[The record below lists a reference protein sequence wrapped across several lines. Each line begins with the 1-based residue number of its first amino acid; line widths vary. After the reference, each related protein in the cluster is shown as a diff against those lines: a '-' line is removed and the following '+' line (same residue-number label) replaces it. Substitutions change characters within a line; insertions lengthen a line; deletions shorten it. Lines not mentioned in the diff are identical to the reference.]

1 MNPCGLVSWHGQ
13 VVHGRQ
19 CSGVIGVFMPGRF
32 PQKFLDDLPILPKLL
47 LIPAIPFVSLMLFSM
62 MTYLD
67 VQNFIQGEE
76 RLTHLYLLQKTAAQY
91 MRTLADL
98 ETAFLGYVI
107 SEDDRYLTRFQEG
120 RRSVMEMDKELE
132 VKLPA
137 QHERFEEIRA
147 LVRKSF
153 LEKEALLQSMQQGN
167 RADAIQYVREG
178 RSREVMREVRKWL
191 AWFDQEQDGMQQEE
205 LSRLSYDRTW
215 TRFLILGGGLV
226 TLCLVILA
234 LALIAYSIATPL
246 TALSK
251 VVGSTAGQ
259 TVPSIPIFD
268 RKDEIGELTTVMKK
282 MSLQIRKDLDEVQ
295 QSEATLKKLNAH
307 LSASEA
313 KYRGLVDHAPLG
325 IFMTR
330 GVKVTFSNRYNQQLA
345 GLDPESAVD
354 PETFRQRMHPED
366 RDRVFTTFSEA
377 VAAGRPCEVIFRL
390 LQDDGNTRTVL
401 SQRVPIMDFDS
412 PDVVYVGFN
421 IDITTLDNLQLQLRR
436 AEKLATLG
444 QVAAGIAHEL
454 RNPLVG
460 IGSTAKVLLD
470 DFESGD
476 PKRKEIDVILSET
489 RRLDRIVNQIVDYA
503 RPRRPAPT
511 AIDLNRLAGE
521 VSKVL
526 RLRLEEK
533 HLTIKVTISPMISE
547 FIADRDLLR
556 QVLLNIVDNAIDATP
571 KDGSPIEI
579 IGHELFRE
587 ERPGLVIQVKDAGVG
602 IPSELL
608 PNVFQPFV
616 TSGKKHGT
624 GLGLAIC
631 QNIIE
636 SHEGNIYVTSEVG
649 KGTIVGIWLPLEQK
663 TALERV

>member
-1 MNPCGLVSWHGQ
+1 MQ
-13 VVHGRQ
+13 Q
-19 CSGVIGVFMPGRF
+19 RF
-32 PQKFLDDLPILPKLL
+32 PQRFLDDLPILPKLL
-47 LIPAIPFVSLMLFSM
+47 LIPAIPFVSLMIFSM
-62 MTYLD
+62 MTYQD
-67 VQNFIQGEE
+67 VQDFIEDEE

-91 MRTLADL
+91 MRSVADL

-107 SEDDRYLTRFQEG
+107 SENNRYLTRFQEA
-120 RRSVMEMDKELE
+120 RSNVMELDQELE
-132 VKLPA
+132 TQLSL
-137 QHERFEEIRA
+137 QHERFQDIRA
-147 LVRKSF
+147 IVKQSF
-153 LEKEALLQSMQQGN
+153 VEKEALLQNIQQGN
-167 RADAIQYVREG
+167 RSDAIQYVRDG
-178 RSREVMREVRKWL
+178 RSREIMVEVRKWMT
-191 AWFDQEQDGMQQEE
+191 WFDQEQRHMQQLE

-234 LALIAYSIATPL
+234 LALIARSIASPL

-259 TVPSIPIFD
+259 TIPSIPVFD

-295 QSEATLKKLNAH
+295 QSEAILKRLNAH

-325 IFMTR
+325 IFMTK
-330 GVKVTFSNRYNQQLA
+330 GVRVTFSNRYNQQLA
-345 GLDPESAVD
+345 GLDPESDLD

-377 VAAGRPCEVIFRL
+377 VATGRPCEMIFRL
-390 LQDDGNTRTVL
+390 LHDDGSIRTVL
-401 SQRVPIMDFDS
+401 SQRVPIMDLEG

-421 IDITTLDNLQLQLRR
+421 IDITTLDNLQLRLRR

-460 IGSTAKVLLD
+460 IGSTAKVMVD
-470 DFESGD
+470 DFEPND
-476 PKRKEIDVILSET
+476 PKRKEIEVILSET
-489 RRLDRIVNQIVDYA
+489 KRLDRIVNQIVDYA
-503 RPRRPAPT
+503 RPRRLAPT
-511 AIDLNRLAGE
+511 RIDLNRLAAE
-521 VSKVL
+521 VAQMLKP
-526 RLRLEEK
+526 RLEDK
-533 HLTIKVTISPMISE
+533 HLKVKISISPMISE
-547 FIADRDLLR
+547 FTADRDLLR

-571 KDGSPIEI
+571 NGGNPIEI
-579 IGHELFRE
+579 TGHELFRE
-587 ERPGLVIQVKDAGVG
+587 ERPGLVIQVKDDGVG
-602 IPSELL
+602 IPQELL
-608 PNVFQPFV
+608 PNVFQPFM

-631 QNIIE
+631 QNIVE
-636 SHEGNIYVTSEVG
+636 SHEGDIYVTSEVG
-649 KGTIVGIWLPLEQK
+649 KGTIVGIWLPLEQE
-663 TALERV
+663 TALKRV

>member
-1 MNPCGLVSWHGQ
+1 MS
-13 VVHGRQ
+13 R
-19 CSGVIGVFMPGRF
+19 RF
-32 PQKFLDDLPILPKLL
+32 PHKFLDDLPILPKLL

-62 MTYLD
+62 VTYLD
-67 VQNFIQGEE
+67 VQNFIQDEE

-91 MRTLADL
+91 TRSIADL

-107 SEDDRYLTRFQEG
+107 SQNDRYL
-120 RRSVMEMDKELE
+120 
-132 VKLPA
+132 A
-137 QHERFEEIRA
+137 RFEEGRSRVKEMDREMEIQLPEQHARFEDIRA
-147 LVRKSF
+147 MVRKSF

-167 RADAIQYVREG
+167 HADAAQYVREG
-178 RSREVMREVRKWL
+178 HSREVMHAVRNWM
-191 AWFDQEQDGMQQEE
+191 AWFDQEQHGMQQQE
-205 LSRLSYDRTW
+205 LSRLSYHRTW

-226 TLCLVILA
+226 TLCLIILA
-234 LALIAYSIATPL
+234 LALIAHSIATPL
-246 TALSK
+246 SALSK
-251 VVGSTAGQ
+251 VVGSTASQ
-259 TVPSIPIFD
+259 TIPSIPVFD
-268 RKDEIGELTTVMKK
+268 RKDEIGELTAVMKK

-295 QSEATLKKLNAH
+295 QSEAALKKLNAH

-325 IFMTR
+325 IFMTK
-330 GVKVTFSNRYNQQLA
+330 GVRVTFSNRYNQQLA
-345 GLDPESAVD
+345 GLDPESGID
-354 PETFRQRMHPED
+354 PEAFRQRMHPED

-377 VAAGRPCEVIFRL
+377 VAAGRPSEIIFRL
-390 LQDDGNTRTVL
+390 LQDDGSIRTVL
-401 SQRVPIMDFDS
+401 SQRVPIMDLET

-476 PKRKEIDVILSET
+476 PKRKEIEVILSET

-503 RPRRPAPT
+503 RPRRPAP
-511 AIDLNRLAGE
+511 AGIDLTRLAGE
-521 VSKVL
+521 VSKML
-526 RLRLEEK
+526 TPRLEDK
-533 HLTIKVTISPMISE
+533 RLTIKVAISPMISE
-547 FIADRDLLR
+547 FTADRDLLR

-571 KDGSPIEI
+571 QGGAPIEI
-579 IGHELFRE
+579 TGHELFRE
-587 ERPGLVIQVKDAGVG
+587 ERPGLVIQVKDHGVG

>member
-1 MNPCGLVSWHGQ
+1 MQ
-13 VVHGRQ
+13 
-19 CSGVIGVFMPGRF
+19 GRF

-67 VQNFIQGEE
+67 VQSFIQGEE
-76 RLTHLYLLQKTAAQY
+76 RLTQLYLLQKTAAQY
-91 MRTLADL
+91 MRSVADE

-107 SEDDRYLTRFQEG
+107 SENDRYLARFQEG
-120 RRSVMEMDKELE
+120 QRSVKEMDRELE
-132 VKLPA
+132 VQLPMH
-137 QHERFEEIRA
+137 QERFEDIRA
-147 LVRKSF
+147 LVKKSF
-153 LEKEALLQSMQQGN
+153 LEKEALLQSMLQGN
-167 RADAIQYVREG
+167 RAAAIQYVREG
-178 RSREVMREVRKWL
+178 RSREIMREVRKWM
-191 AWFDQEQDGMQQEE
+191 AWFDQEQHNMQQQE

-234 LALIAYSIATPL
+234 LALIAHSIATPL
-246 TALSK
+246 AALSN

-259 TVPSIPIFD
+259 TIPSFPVLD
-268 RKDEIGELTTVMKK
+268 RKDEIGELTAVMKR

-313 KYRGLVDHAPLG
+313 TYRGLVDHAPLG
-325 IFMTR
+325 IFMTK
-330 GVKVTFSNRYNQQLA
+330 GVRVTFSNRYNQQLA
-345 GLDPESAVD
+345 GLDPESDAD
-354 PETFRQRMHPED
+354 PETFRLRIHPED

-377 VAAGRPCEVIFRL
+377 VAAGRPCEMIFRL
-390 LQDDGNTRTVL
+390 LHDDGSIRTVL
-401 SQRVPIMDFDS
+401 SQRVPIMDLET
-412 PDVVYVGFN
+412 PDVIYVGFN
-421 IDITTLDNLQLQLRR
+421 IDITTLDTLQLQLRR

-476 PKRKEIDVILSET
+476 PKRKEIEVILSET

-503 RPRRPAPT
+503 RPRRSTPT
-511 AIDLNRLAGE
+511 RIDLNRLVGE
-521 VSKVL
+521 VSKML
-526 RLRLEEK
+526 MPRLEDK
-533 HLTIKVTISPMISE
+533 RLKIKVAISPMISE
-547 FIADRDLLR
+547 FTADRDLLR

-571 KDGSPIEI
+571 KDGAPIEI
-579 IGHELFRE
+579 TGHELFRE
-587 ERPGLVIQVKDAGVG
+587 EKPGLVIQVKDDGVG
-602 IPSELL
+602 IPTELL

-636 SHEGNIYVTSEVG
+636 SHEGDIYVTSEVG

>member
-1 MNPCGLVSWHGQ
+1 MQ
-13 VVHGRQ
+13 
-19 CSGVIGVFMPGRF
+19 GRF

-47 LIPAIPFVSLMLFSM
+47 LIPAIPFVSLILFSM

-76 RLTHLYLLQKTAAQY
+76 RLTQLYLLQKTAAQY
-91 MRTLADL
+91 MRSVADE
-98 ETAFLGYVI
+98 ETAFLGYII
-107 SEDDRYLTRFQEG
+107 SENDRYLTRFQEG
-120 RRSVMEMDKELE
+120 QRSVMEIDRELE
-132 VKLPA
+132 IQLPT
-137 QHERFEEIRA
+137 QHKRFEDIRA

-153 LEKEALLQSMQQGN
+153 LDKEALLQSIMQGN
-167 RADAIQYVREG
+167 RAAAIQYVRDG
-178 RSREVMREVRKWL
+178 RSREIMREVRNWM
-191 AWFDQEQDGMQQEE
+191 AQFDQEQYNIQQQE

-234 LALIAYSIATPL
+234 LALIAHSIATPL
-246 TALSK
+246 AALSN

-259 TVPSIPIFD
+259 AIPSIPVLD
-268 RKDEIGELTTVMKK
+268 RKDEIGELTAVMKR

-313 KYRGLVDHAPLG
+313 TYRGLVDHAPLG
-325 IFMTR
+325 IFMTK
-330 GVKVTFSNRYNQQLA
+330 GVRVTFSNRYNQQLA
-345 GLDPESAVD
+345 GLDPESDAD
-354 PETFRQRMHPED
+354 PETFRLRIHPED

-377 VAAGRPCEVIFRL
+377 VAAGRPCEMIFRL
-390 LQDDGNTRTVL
+390 LHDDGSIRTVL
-401 SQRVPIMDFDS
+401 SQRVPIMDLES
-412 PDVVYVGFN
+412 PDVIYVGFN

-476 PKRKEIDVILSET
+476 PKRKEIEVILSET

-511 AIDLNRLAGE
+511 RIDLNQIVGE
-521 VSKVL
+521 VSKML
-526 RLRLEEK
+526 KPRLEGK
-533 HLTIKVTISPMISE
+533 RLTIKVTISSMISE
-547 FIADRDLLR
+547 FTADRDLLR

-571 KDGSPIEI
+571 KGGAPIEI
-579 IGHELFRE
+579 TGHELFRDE
-587 ERPGLVIQVKDAGVG
+587 KPGLVIQVKDDGAG
-602 IPSELL
+602 IPPELL

-631 QNIIE
+631 QNIVE
-636 SHEGNIYVTSEVG
+636 SHEGDIYVTSEVG
-649 KGTIVGIWLPLEQK
+649 RGTIVGIWLPLEQR

>member
-1 MNPCGLVSWHGQ
+1 
-13 VVHGRQ
+13 
-19 CSGVIGVFMPGRF
+19 MPGRF
-32 PQKFLDDLPILPKLL
+32 PQRFLDDLPILPKLL

-76 RLTHLYLLQKTAAQY
+76 RLTHLYQLQKTAAQY
-91 MRTLADL
+91 MRSIADL

-107 SEDDRYLTRFQEG
+107 SENDRYLARFQEG
-120 RRSVMEMDKELE
+120 RRSVMEMDQELE
-132 VKLPA
+132 IQLPA
-137 QHERFEEIRA
+137 HHARFEDIRA
-147 LVRKSF
+147 LMKKSF
-153 LEKEALLQSMQQGN
+153 LEKEALLQAIQQGN
-167 RADAIQYVREG
+167 RTDAVQYVREG
-178 RSREVMREVRKWL
+178 RSREIMKEVRNWM
-191 AWFDQEQDGMQQEE
+191 AWFDQEQQGMQQQE

-234 LALIAYSIATPL
+234 LALIAHSIATPL

-259 TVPSIPIFD
+259 TIPSIPVFD

-325 IFMTR
+325 IFMTK

-345 GLDPESAVD
+345 GLDPEAAVD

-366 RDRVFTTFSEA
+366 SDRVFTTFSEA
-377 VAAGRPCEVIFRL
+377 VAAGRPCEIIFRL
-390 LQDDGNTRTVL
+390 LQSDGSIRTVL
-401 SQRVPIMDFDS
+401 SQRVPIMDFES

-460 IGSTAKVLLD
+460 IGSTARVLLD
-470 DFESGD
+470 DFEPSD
-476 PKRKEIDVILSET
+476 TKRKEIEVILSET

-503 RPRRPAPT
+503 RPRRPAP
-511 AIDLNRLAGE
+511 ARIDLTRLASE
-521 VSKVL
+521 VSKML
-526 RLRLEEK
+526 RPRLENK
-533 HLTIKVTISPMISE
+533 HLTIKVAISPMISE
-547 FIADRDLLR
+547 FTADRDLLR

-571 KDGSPIEI
+571 KGSAPIEI
-579 IGHELFRE
+579 TGHELFRE
-587 ERPGLVIQVKDAGVG
+587 ERPGLVIQVKDEGVG
-602 IPSELL
+602 IPPELL

-631 QNIIE
+631 QNIVE

>member
-1 MNPCGLVSWHGQ
+1 MQ
-13 VVHGRQ
+13 
-19 CSGVIGVFMPGRF
+19 GRF
-32 PQKFLDDLPILPKLL
+32 PRKFLDDLPILPKLL

-76 RLTHLYLLQKTAAQY
+76 RLTHLYQRQKTAAQY
-91 MRTLADL
+91 VRTIADL

-107 SEDDRYLTRFQEG
+107 SEDDRYLARFQEG
-120 RRSVMEMDKELE
+120 RTSVMTMDQELE
-132 VKLPA
+132 IQLPA
-137 QHERFEEIRA
+137 QHARFEDIRA
-147 LVRKSF
+147 LVTKSY

-167 RADAIQYVREG
+167 RADAIRYVREG
-178 RSREVMREVRKWL
+178 RSREVMREVRKWME
-191 AWFDQEQDGMQQEE
+191 WFDQQQHGMQQQE

-226 TLCLVILA
+226 TLTLVILA
-234 LALIAYSIATPL
+234 LALIAHSIATPL

-259 TVPSIPIFD
+259 TIPSIPVFD

-307 LSASEA
+307 LSASEG

-325 IFMTR
+325 IFMTKGIR
-330 GVKVTFSNRYNQQLA
+330 VTFSNRYNQQLA
-345 GLDPESAVD
+345 GLDPESAAD

-366 RDRVFTTFSEA
+366 RDRVVTTFAEA
-377 VAAGRPCEVIFRL
+377 VAAGRPCEIIFRL
-390 LQDDGNTRTVL
+390 LQDDGNIRTVL
-401 SQRVPIMDFDS
+401 SQRVPIMEFDS

-476 PKRKEIDVILSET
+476 PKRKEVEVILSET
-489 RRLDRIVNQIVDYA
+489 RRLDRIVSQIVDYA

-511 AIDLNRLAGE
+511 GIDLTRLADE
-521 VSKVL
+521 VSKML

-556 QVLLNIVDNAIDATP
+556 QVLLNVVDNAIDATP
-571 KDGSPIEI
+571 KGGAPIEI

-587 ERPGLVIQVKDAGVG
+587 ERPGLVIQVKDEGVG
-602 IPSELL
+602 IPPELL

-636 SHEGNIYVTSEVG
+636 SHEGSIYVTSEVG
-649 KGTIVGIWLPLEQK
+649 KGTIVGIWLPLEQR

>member
-1 MNPCGLVSWHGQ
+1 MQ
-13 VVHGRQ
+13 Q
-19 CSGVIGVFMPGRF
+19 RF
-32 PQKFLDDLPILPKLL
+32 PQRFLDDLPILPKLL
-47 LIPAIPFVSLMLFSM
+47 LIPAIPFVSLMIFSM
-62 MTYLD
+62 MTYQD
-67 VQNFIQGEE
+67 VQDFIEDEE

-91 MRTLADL
+91 MRSVADL

-107 SEDDRYLTRFQEG
+107 SENNRYLTRFQEA
-120 RRSVMEMDKELE
+120 RSNVMELDQELE
-132 VKLPA
+132 TQLSQ
-137 QHERFEEIRA
+137 QHERFQDIRA
-147 LVRKSF
+147 IVKQSF
-153 LEKEALLQSMQQGN
+153 VEKEALLQNIQQGN
-167 RADAIQYVREG
+167 RSDAIQYVRDG
-178 RSREVMREVRKWL
+178 RSREIMVEVRKWMT
-191 AWFDQEQDGMQQEE
+191 WFDQEQRHMQQLE

-234 LALIAYSIATPL
+234 LALIARSIASPL

-259 TVPSIPIFD
+259 TIPSIPVFD

-295 QSEATLKKLNAH
+295 QSEAILKRLNAH

-325 IFMTR
+325 IFMTK
-330 GVKVTFSNRYNQQLA
+330 GVRVTFSNRYNQQLA
-345 GLDPESAVD
+345 GLDPESDLD

-377 VAAGRPCEVIFRL
+377 VATGRPCEMIFRL
-390 LQDDGNTRTVL
+390 LHDDGSIRTVL
-401 SQRVPIMDFDS
+401 SQRVPIMDLEG

-421 IDITTLDNLQLQLRR
+421 IDITTLDNLQLRLRR

-460 IGSTAKVLLD
+460 IGSTAKVMVD
-470 DFESGD
+470 DFEPND
-476 PKRKEIDVILSET
+476 PKRKEIEVILSET
-489 RRLDRIVNQIVDYA
+489 KRLDRIVNQIVDYA
-503 RPRRPAPT
+503 RPRRLAPT
-511 AIDLNRLAGE
+511 RIDLNRLAAE
-521 VSKVL
+521 VAQMLKP
-526 RLRLEEK
+526 RLEDK
-533 HLTIKVTISPMISE
+533 HLKVKISISPMISE
-547 FIADRDLLR
+547 FTADRDLLR

-571 KDGSPIEI
+571 NGGNSIEI
-579 IGHELFRE
+579 TGHELFRE
-587 ERPGLVIQVKDAGVG
+587 ERPGLVIQVKDDGVG
-602 IPSELL
+602 IPQELL
-608 PNVFQPFV
+608 PNVFQPFM

-631 QNIIE
+631 QNIVE
-636 SHEGNIYVTSEVG
+636 SHEGDIYVTSEVG
-649 KGTIVGIWLPLEQK
+649 KGTIVGIWLPLEQE
-663 TALERV
+663 TALKRV

>member
-1 MNPCGLVSWHGQ
+1 MQ
-13 VVHGRQ
+13 Q
-19 CSGVIGVFMPGRF
+19 RF

-47 LIPAIPFVSLMLFSM
+47 LIPAIPFISLMIFSM
-62 MTYLD
+62 MTYQD
-67 VQNFIQGEE
+67 VQDFIEDEE

-91 MRTLADL
+91 MRSVADL

-107 SEDDRYLTRFQEG
+107 SENNRYLTRFQEAQ
-120 RRSVMEMDKELE
+120 SNVMELDQELE
-132 VKLPA
+132 TQLS
-137 QHERFEEIRA
+137 QQQERFQDIRA
-147 LVRKSF
+147 IVKQSF
-153 LEKEALLQSMQQGN
+153 VEKEALLKIIQQGN
-167 RADAIQYVREG
+167 RSDAIQYVRDG
-178 RSREVMREVRKWL
+178 RSREIMVEVRKWMT
-191 AWFDQEQDGMQQEE
+191 WFDQEQRHMQQLE

-234 LALIAYSIATPL
+234 LALIARSIASPL

-259 TVPSIPIFD
+259 TIPSIPVFD

-295 QSEATLKKLNAH
+295 QSEAILKRLNAH

-325 IFMTR
+325 IFMTK
-330 GVKVTFSNRYNQQLA
+330 GVRVTFSNRYNQQLA
-345 GLDPESAVD
+345 GLDPESDLD

-377 VAAGRPCEVIFRL
+377 VATGRPCEMIFRL
-390 LQDDGNTRTVL
+390 LHDDGSIRTVL
-401 SQRVPIMDFDS
+401 SQRVPIMDLEG

-421 IDITTLDNLQLQLRR
+421 IDITTLDNLQLRLRR

-460 IGSTAKVLLD
+460 IGSTAKVMVD
-470 DFESGD
+470 DFEPND
-476 PKRKEIDVILSET
+476 PKRKEIEVILSET
-489 RRLDRIVNQIVDYA
+489 KRLDRIVNQIVDYA
-503 RPRRPAPT
+503 RPRRLAPT
-511 AIDLNRLAGE
+511 RIDLNRLAAE
-521 VSKVL
+521 VAQMLKP
-526 RLRLEEK
+526 RLEDK
-533 HLTIKVTISPMISE
+533 HLKIKISISPMISE
-547 FIADRDLLR
+547 FTADRDLLR

-571 KDGSPIEI
+571 NGGNPIEI
-579 IGHELFRE
+579 TGHELFRE
-587 ERPGLVIQVKDAGVG
+587 ERPGLVIQVKDDGVG
-602 IPSELL
+602 IPQELL
-608 PNVFQPFV
+608 PNVFQPFM

-631 QNIIE
+631 QNIVE
-636 SHEGNIYVTSEVG
+636 SHEGDIYVTSEVG
-649 KGTIVGIWLPLEQK
+649 KGTIVGIWLPLEQE
-663 TALERV
+663 TALKRV

>member
-1 MNPCGLVSWHGQ
+1 MS
-13 VVHGRQ
+13 R
-19 CSGVIGVFMPGRF
+19 RF
-32 PQKFLDDLPILPKLL
+32 PHKFLDDLPILPKLL

-62 MTYLD
+62 VTYLD
-67 VQNFIQGEE
+67 VQNFIQDEE

-91 MRTLADL
+91 TRSIADL

-107 SEDDRYLTRFQEG
+107 SQNDRYL
-120 RRSVMEMDKELE
+120 
-132 VKLPA
+132 A
-137 QHERFEEIRA
+137 RFEEGRSRVKEMDREMEIQLPEQHARFEDIRA
-147 LVRKSF
+147 MVRKSF
-153 LEKEALLQSMQQGN
+153 LEKEALLQSMQQGHH
-167 RADAIQYVREG
+167 ADAAQYVREG
-178 RSREVMREVRKWL
+178 HSREVMHAVRNWM
-191 AWFDQEQDGMQQEE
+191 AWFDQEQHGMQQQE
-205 LSRLSYDRTW
+205 LSRLSYHRTW

-226 TLCLVILA
+226 TLCLIILA
-234 LALIAYSIATPL
+234 LALIAHSIATPL
-246 TALSK
+246 SALSK
-251 VVGSTAGQ
+251 VVGSTASQ
-259 TVPSIPIFD
+259 TIPSIPVFD
-268 RKDEIGELTTVMKK
+268 RKDEIGELTAVMKK

-295 QSEATLKKLNAH
+295 QSEAALKRLNAH

-325 IFMTR
+325 IFMTK
-330 GVKVTFSNRYNQQLA
+330 GVRVTFSNRYNQQLA
-345 GLDPESAVD
+345 GLDPESGID
-354 PETFRQRMHPED
+354 PEAFRQRMHPED

-377 VAAGRPCEVIFRL
+377 VAAGRPSEIIFRL
-390 LQDDGNTRTVL
+390 LQDDGSIRTVL
-401 SQRVPIMDFDS
+401 SQRVPIMDLET

-476 PKRKEIDVILSET
+476 PKRKEIEVILSET

-511 AIDLNRLAGE
+511 GIDLTRLAGE
-521 VSKVL
+521 VSKML
-526 RLRLEEK
+526 TPRLEDK
-533 HLTIKVTISPMISE
+533 NLTIKVAISPMISE
-547 FIADRDLLR
+547 FTADRDLLR
-556 QVLLNIVDNAIDATP
+556 QVLLNIVDNAIDASP
-571 KDGSPIEI
+571 KGGAPIEI
-579 IGHELFRE
+579 TGHELFRE
-587 ERPGLVIQVKDAGVG
+587 ERPGLVIQVKDHGVG

>member
-1 MNPCGLVSWHGQ
+1 MQ
-13 VVHGRQ
+13 
-19 CSGVIGVFMPGRF
+19 GRF

-47 LIPAIPFVSLMLFSM
+47 LIPTIPFVSLVIFSM

-67 VQNFIQGEE
+67 IQNFMQDEE
-76 RLTHLYLLQKTAAQY
+76 RLTRLYLLQKTAAQY
-91 MRTLADL
+91 MRSIADL

-107 SEDDRYLTRFQEG
+107 SENDRYLVRFHEG
-120 RRSVMEMDKELE
+120 RRSVMEMDRDLE
-132 VKLPA
+132 MQLPA
-137 QHERFEEIRA
+137 QHERFEDIRA
-147 LVRKSF
+147 LVKQSF
-153 LEKEALLQSMQQGN
+153 LEKEALLQAIQQGN
-167 RADAIQYVREG
+167 KSDAIQYVREG
-178 RSREVMREVRKWL
+178 RSREVMRELRKWM
-191 AWFDQEQDGMQQEE
+191 AWFDQEQHQTQQQE
-205 LSRLSYDRTW
+205 LSQLSYDQAR
-215 TRFLILGGGLV
+215 TRFLILGGGLL

-234 LALIAYSIATPL
+234 LALIARSIAAPL

-251 VVGSTAGQ
+251 VVGATAGQ
-259 TVPSIPIFD
+259 TIPSIPLFD
-268 RKDEIGELTTVMKK
+268 RKDEIGELATVMKT
-282 MSLQIRKDLDEVQ
+282 MSSQIRKDLGEVQ
-295 QSEATLKKLNAH
+295 QSEAALKKLNAH

-313 KYRGLVDHAPLG
+313 KYRGLVNHAPLG
-325 IFMTR
+325 IFMTK
-330 GVKVTFSNRYNQQLA
+330 GVRVTFSNRYNQQLA
-345 GLDPESAVD
+345 GLDPESDMD
-354 PETFRQRMHPED
+354 PESFRQRMHPED
-366 RDRVFTTFSEA
+366 RDRAIMTFSEA
-377 VAAGRPCEVIFRL
+377 VAAGRPCEMIFRL
-390 LQDDGNTRTVL
+390 VHDDGNIRTVL
-401 SQRVPIMDFDS
+401 SQRVPIMDLDG

-421 IDITTLDNLQLQLRR
+421 IDITTLDTLQLQLRR

-476 PKRKEIDVILSET
+476 PKRKEIEVILSET

-503 RPRRPAPT
+503 RPRRSTPT
-511 AIDLNRLAGE
+511 RIDLNRLVGE
-521 VSKVL
+521 VSKML
-526 RLRLEEK
+526 MPRLEDK
-533 HLTIKVTISPMISE
+533 RLKIKVAISPMISE
-547 FIADRDLLR
+547 FTADRDLLR

-571 KDGSPIEI
+571 KDGAPIEI
-579 IGHELFRE
+579 TGHELFRE
-587 ERPGLVIQVKDAGVG
+587 EKPGLVIQVKDDGVG
-602 IPSELL
+602 IPTELL

-636 SHEGNIYVTSEVG
+636 SHEGDIYVTSEVG

>member
-1 MNPCGLVSWHGQ
+1 MQ
-13 VVHGRQ
+13 
-19 CSGVIGVFMPGRF
+19 GRF

-47 LIPAIPFVSLMLFSM
+47 LIPAIPFVSLILFSM

-76 RLTHLYLLQKTAAQY
+76 RLTQLYLLQKTAAQY
-91 MRTLADL
+91 MRSVADE
-98 ETAFLGYVI
+98 ETAFLGYII
-107 SEDDRYLTRFQEG
+107 SENDRYLTRFQEG
-120 RRSVMEMDKELE
+120 QRSVMEIDRELE
-132 VKLPA
+132 IQLPT
-137 QHERFEEIRA
+137 QHKRFEDIRA

-153 LEKEALLQSMQQGN
+153 LDKEALLQSIMQGN
-167 RADAIQYVREG
+167 RAYAIQYVRDG
-178 RSREVMREVRKWL
+178 RSREIMREVRNWMTQ
-191 AWFDQEQDGMQQEE
+191 FDQEQYNIQQQE

-234 LALIAYSIATPL
+234 LALIAHSIATPL
-246 TALSK
+246 AALSN

-259 TVPSIPIFD
+259 AIPSIPVLD
-268 RKDEIGELTTVMKK
+268 RKDEIGELTAVMKR

-313 KYRGLVDHAPLG
+313 TYRGLVDHAPLG
-325 IFMTR
+325 IFMTK
-330 GVKVTFSNRYNQQLA
+330 GVRVTFSNRYNQQLA
-345 GLDPESAVD
+345 GLDPESDAD
-354 PETFRQRMHPED
+354 PETFRLRIHPED

-377 VAAGRPCEVIFRL
+377 VAAGRPCEMIFRL
-390 LQDDGNTRTVL
+390 LHDDGSIRTVL
-401 SQRVPIMDFDS
+401 SQRVPIMDLES
-412 PDVVYVGFN
+412 PDVIYVGFN

-476 PKRKEIDVILSET
+476 PKRKEIEVILSET

-511 AIDLNRLAGE
+511 RIDLNQIVGE
-521 VSKVL
+521 VSKML
-526 RLRLEEK
+526 KPRLEGK
-533 HLTIKVTISPMISE
+533 RLTIKVTISSMISE
-547 FIADRDLLR
+547 FTADRDLLR

-571 KDGSPIEI
+571 KGGAPIEI
-579 IGHELFRE
+579 TGHELFRDE
-587 ERPGLVIQVKDAGVG
+587 KPGLVIQVKDDGAG
-602 IPSELL
+602 IPPELL

-631 QNIIE
+631 QNIVE
-636 SHEGNIYVTSEVG
+636 SHEGDIYVTSEVG
-649 KGTIVGIWLPLEQK
+649 RGTIVGIWLPLEQR

>member
-1 MNPCGLVSWHGQ
+1 MQQRL
-13 VVHGRQ
+13 
-19 CSGVIGVFMPGRF
+19 
-32 PQKFLDDLPILPKLL
+32 PQRFLDDLPILPKLL
-47 LIPAIPFVSLMLFSM
+47 LIPAIPFVSLMIFSM
-62 MTYLD
+62 MTYQD
-67 VQNFIQGEE
+67 VQDFIEDEE

-91 MRTLADL
+91 MRSVADL

-107 SEDDRYLTRFQEG
+107 SENNRYLTRFQEA
-120 RRSVMEMDKELE
+120 RSNVMELDQELE
-132 VKLPA
+132 TQLSQ
-137 QHERFEEIRA
+137 QHERFQDIRA
-147 LVRKSF
+147 IVKQSF
-153 LEKEALLQSMQQGN
+153 VEKEALLQNIQQGN
-167 RADAIQYVREG
+167 RSDAIQYVRDG
-178 RSREVMREVRKWL
+178 RSREIMVEVRKWMT
-191 AWFDQEQDGMQQEE
+191 WFDQEQRHMQQLE

-234 LALIAYSIATPL
+234 LALIARSIASPL

-259 TVPSIPIFD
+259 TIPSIPVFD

-295 QSEATLKKLNAH
+295 QSEAILKRLNAH

-325 IFMTR
+325 IFMTK
-330 GVKVTFSNRYNQQLA
+330 GVRVTFSNRYNQQLA
-345 GLDPESAVD
+345 GLDPESDLD

-377 VAAGRPCEVIFRL
+377 VATGRPCEMIFRL
-390 LQDDGNTRTVL
+390 LHDDGSIRTVL
-401 SQRVPIMDFDS
+401 SQRVPIMDLEG

-421 IDITTLDNLQLQLRR
+421 IDITTLDNLQLRLRR

-460 IGSTAKVLLD
+460 IGSTAKVMVD
-470 DFESGD
+470 DFEPND
-476 PKRKEIDVILSET
+476 PKRKEIEVILSET
-489 RRLDRIVNQIVDYA
+489 KRLDRIVNQIVDYA
-503 RPRRPAPT
+503 RPRRLAPT
-511 AIDLNRLAGE
+511 RIDLNRLAAE
-521 VSKVL
+521 VAQMLKP
-526 RLRLEEK
+526 RLEDK
-533 HLTIKVTISPMISE
+533 HLKVKVSISPMISE
-547 FIADRDLLR
+547 FTADRDLLR

-571 KDGSPIEI
+571 NGGNPIEI
-579 IGHELFRE
+579 TGHELFRE
-587 ERPGLVIQVKDAGVG
+587 ERPGLVIQVKDDGVG
-602 IPSELL
+602 IPQELL
-608 PNVFQPFV
+608 PNVFQPFM

-631 QNIIE
+631 QNIVE
-636 SHEGNIYVTSEVG
+636 SHEGDIYVTSEVG
-649 KGTIVGIWLPLEQK
+649 KGTIVGIWLPLEQE
-663 TALERV
+663 TALKRV